1 MRASSDRL
9 TVGRPPVG
17 PIQAF
22 LEALASLRRR
32 RRLIWYITISS
43 LRGRGRDSVIGNLW
57 WVLDPAL
64 NIAIYYILVVVIFA
78 RSEPAYPLF
87 LFAGIMPWRWLSSA
101 VSESTSVIRGRASI
115 MRSVAFP
122 TITLPASTVL
132 SGFISFLFG
141 LVPLAVLYVIYPE
154 RLTGWIFAIPLVAI
168 AQIAWTI
175 PLVIFISAVSMFFL
189 DMQNIVNH
197 GMRLWFY
204 ATPII
209 YSAEGLR
216 KIAADH
222 PPIDFLIKLNP
233 FLWIIEG
240 YRDLIYAGRPANWG
254 ALLGIT
260 LASLPVTFV
269 LVYVF
274 RRLSPYFV
282 KVL

>member
-9 TVGRPPVG
+9 TVGRPPLG
-17 PIQAF
+17 PIEAF
-22 LEALASLRRR
+22 VDSLRALVRR

-64 NIAIYYILVVVIFA
+64 NIGIYYLLVVVIFG

-101 VSESTSVIRGRASI
+101 TSESTSVIRGRASV
-115 MRSVAFP
+115 MRSVSFP

-141 LVPLAVLYVIYPE
+141 LVPLAVLYLIYPD
-154 RLTGWIFAIPLVAI
+154 RLSAWILAIPIVALV
-168 AQIAWTI
+168 QIAWTI
-175 PLVIFISAVSMFFL
+175 PIVIFISAVSMFFL
-189 DMQNIVNH
+189 DMQNITTH
-197 GMRLWFY
+197 ALRLWFY

-209 YSAEGLR
+209 YSAESLR
-216 KIAADH
+216 RIAAEH

-233 FLWIIEG
+233 FLWIIEA
-240 YRDLIYAGRPANWG
+240 YRDLIYIGRAPNWG
-254 ALLGIT
+254 ALAGIT
-260 LASLPVTFV
+260 LASIPLTFL
-269 LVYVF
+269 LVYLF
-274 RRLSPYFV
+274 RRFSPYFV